1 MDIIGYI
8 KEYFSRA
15 SDFVG
20 EEQGETYRRYCIIQ
34 SVGFPVY
41 MFGMRLIARVLYPIL
56 QIEALAN
63 IFVILYFVGFII
75 WIEPAVAATVRRTW
89 TQGRSKLWVLLVIIP
104 FWSLIAWLF
113 LGADP
118 EK

>member
-20 EEQGETYRRYCIIQ
+20 EEYGESYRRYCLIEVIGFVAFMFAMKVM
-34 SVGFPVY
+34 SVVLQPIVQIGIFNIPLAILLFAFP
-41 MFGMRLIARVLYPIL
+41 L
-56 QIEALAN
+56 
-63 IFVILYFVGFII
+63 
-75 WIEPAVAATVRRTW
+75 VAATVRRTW
-89 TQGRSKLWVLLVIIP
+89 TLGRSRLWVIVVMMPIWPLA
-104 FWSLIAWLF
+104 AWLF

>member
-20 EEQGETYRRYCIIQ
+20 EEHGESYRRYCIIQ
-34 SVGFPVY
+34 SVGFLVY
-41 MFGMRLIARVLYPIL
+41 LFAIRLLAVVLHPIW
-56 QIEALAN
+56 QIEALAMMLT
-63 IFVILYFVGFII
+63 ILYIICYII
-75 WIEPAVAATVRRTW
+75 WVEPTVAATVRRTW
-89 TQGRSKLWVLLVIIP
+89 TLGRSKLWVLLVIVP
-104 FWSLIAWLF
+104 FWSLIAWFF
-113 LGADP
+113 LGEDP